1 MQPLR
6 RVNVFIGDLLAVGAI
21 GRGAG
26 SEREHR
32 RCCSE
37 QQARGICPSWDC
49 PEPRAARFMRACR
62 ADPGTRRR
70 TADLGCIFVVIGNLL
85 HAPIRGPA
93 LSRVTAATSADE
105 PRLCRVAMV
114 FLSPGACRKG
124 FVVVDYRTVRER
136 YEEPINAVAYAR
148 CGTGGRTAGCC
159 RPGA

>member
-1 MQPLR
+1 MQPWR
-6 RVNVFIGDLLAVGAI
+6 RVNVFIGDLLAGAAVN
-21 GRGAG
+21 GKRVAFAF
-26 SEREHR
+26 H
-32 RCCSE
+32 
-37 QQARGICPSWDC
+37 GIAQSR
-49 PEPRAARFMRACR
+49 RAARVHASVPSGPWHTSKDGR
-62 ADPGTRRR
+62 
-70 TADLGCIFVVIGNLL
+70 LGCIFVVIGNLL
-85 HAPIRGPA
+85 HAPMRGPA

-136 YEEPINAVAYAR
+136 YKEPINAVAYAR